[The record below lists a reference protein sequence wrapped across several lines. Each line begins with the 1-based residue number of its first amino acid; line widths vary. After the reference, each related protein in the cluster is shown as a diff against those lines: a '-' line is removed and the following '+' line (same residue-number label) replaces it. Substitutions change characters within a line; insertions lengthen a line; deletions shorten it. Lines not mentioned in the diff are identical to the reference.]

1 MKIHG
6 ALLVCLAA
14 LGVAEMTGTATTDQP
29 TTADK
34 PAASNAASAEE
45 TASGGS
51 PVPADK
57 SDSAERLDAMIAAEL
72 PELVTTY
79 KNLHAA
85 PELSHH
91 EDKTSVM
98 LAGRLRSFGYEV
110 TEHVGKYP
118 NPEWQGHG
126 IVAVMKN
133 GTGPT
138 VLVRAD
144 MDALP
149 VEEQTG
155 LPYASHVKTKN
166 DAGVEVGVMH
176 ACGHDVHVTSLIG
189 VAKVLSEMKEQ
200 WHGTLVLIGQPSEE
214 TIDGARA
221 MLADGLYSRIP
232 KPDYAL
238 ALHDSSDLEVGKVGY
253 TPGYAL
259 ASSTS
264 VDVIIRGRGGHGSRP
279 EASKDPIVMAA
290 EFIMAIQTI
299 VSRENSPFDPAV
311 VTVGAI
317 QAGTK
322 YNIIPDEAHL
332 QLTIRT
338 YKEEVRQHILAS
350 LERIAKGIALAGGVP
365 ADRAPIVKASD
376 TEVTPAMYNDPAL
389 AEREATALK
398 RSLGVENVVQRP
410 PVMGSEDFGQFGL
423 EGHKIPT
430 LMFTVGAIDRER
442 IANSEKTGVPLP
454 SLHSSLFWPVPEPTI
469 HTAVKA
475 MSVAVL
481 ELMKN

>member
-1 MKIHG
+1 MKFCFF
-6 ALLVCLAA
+6 ALAA
-14 LGVAEMTGTATTDQP
+14 LAAISAVPIAAAQS
-29 TTADK
+29 
-34 PAASNAASAEE
+34 PA
-45 TASGGS
+45 
-51 PVPADK
+51 
-57 SDSAERLDAMIAAEL
+57 LDAKLDQEL
-72 PELVTTY
+72 PSLVSTY
-79 KNLHAA
+79 KSLHAA

-91 EDKTSVM
+91 EDKTAAL
-98 LAGRLRSFGYEV
+98 LANALRGFGYDV

-118 NPEWQGHG
+118 NPQWQGHG

-155 LPYASHVKTKN
+155 LPYASHLHTKN
-166 DAGVEVGVMH
+166 DAGVDVGVMH
-176 ACGHDVHVTSLIG
+176 ACGHDIHVTSLIG
-189 VAKVLSEMKEQ
+189 TAKMLSEMKEQ

-214 TIDGARA
+214 TIDGAKS

-238 ALHDSSDLEVGKVGY
+238 ALHDSSELETGKVGY

-264 VDVIIRGRGGHGSRP
+264 VDVTIRGRGAHGSRP
-279 EASKDPIVMAA
+279 EASKDPIVLAA

-317 QAGTK
+317 HGGTK
-322 YNIIPDEAHL
+322 YNIIPDDVHL

-350 LERIAKGIALAGGVP
+350 LDRIAKGVALAGGVP
-365 ADRAPIVKASD
+365 EDRAPIVKASD

-389 AEREATALK
+389 TQREVSALK
-398 RSLGVENVVQRP
+398 RGLGADNIVERA

-430 LMFTVGAIDRER
+430 FMFMVGAIDTDR
-442 IANSEKTGVPLP
+442 IAKSQQTGVPLP
-454 SLHSSLFWPVPEPTI
+454 SLHSALFWPVPEPTI
-469 HTAVKA
+469 RTGVKA
-475 MSVAVL
+475 MTVAVM
-481 ELMKN
+481 ELMKK

>member
-1 MKIHG
+1 MRACFL
-6 ALLVCLAA
+6 ALAYLLAA
-14 LGVAEMTGTATTDQP
+14 I
-29 TTADK
+29 
-34 PAASNAASAEE
+34 
-45 TASGGS
+45 
-51 PVPADK
+51 
-57 SDSAERLDAMIAAEL
+57 IAAAQSPALDSKVDQEL
-72 PELVTTY
+72 PALVSTY
-79 KNLHAA
+79 KALHAA

-91 EDKTSVM
+91 EDKTAAL
-98 LAGRLRSFGYEV
+98 LAGQLRSFGYEV

-118 NPEWQGHG
+118 NPAWQGHG

-133 GTGPT
+133 GAGST

-155 LPYASHVKTKN
+155 LPCASHVYTKN
-166 DAGVEVGVMH
+166 DAGVDVGVMH
-176 ACGHDVHVTSLIG
+176 ACGHDIHVTTLIG
-189 VAKVLSEMKEQ
+189 TAKLLAAMKDQ

-232 KPDYAL
+232 KPDFAL
-238 ALHDSSDLEVGKVGY
+238 ALHDSSELETGKISY

-264 VDVIIRGRGGHGSRP
+264 VDVTIRGRGAHGSRP
-279 EASKDPIVMAA
+279 EASKDPIVLAA

-311 VTVGAI
+311 VTVGSI
-317 QAGTK
+317 HGGTK
-322 YNIIPDEAHL
+322 YNIIPDEVHL

-338 YKEEVRQHILAS
+338 YKEEVRQRILAS
-350 LERIAKGIALAGGVP
+350 LDRIAKGVALAGGVP
-365 ADRAPIVKASD
+365 EDRSPIVKASD

-389 AEREATALK
+389 TAREAAALK
-398 RSLGVENVVQRP
+398 KGLGAENVIEEP
-410 PVMGSEDFGQFGL
+410 SVMGSEDFGQFGL
-423 EGHKIPT
+423 EGHQIPT
-430 LMFTVGAIDRER
+430 LMLRVGAINTER
-442 IANSEKTGVPLP
+442 IAASQKTGTPLP

-469 HTAVKA
+469 RTGVKA
-475 MSVAVL
+475 MTLAVM
-481 ELMKN
+481 ELMKK

>member
-1 MKIHG
+1 MRACFL
-6 ALLVCLAA
+6 ALASLLIASVAA
-14 LGVAEMTGTATTDQP
+14 AQS
-29 TTADK
+29 
-34 PAASNAASAEE
+34 PA
-45 TASGGS
+45 
-51 PVPADK
+51 
-57 SDSAERLDAMIAAEL
+57 LDARVDQEL
-72 PELVTTY
+72 PSLVSTY
-79 KNLHAA
+79 KALHAA
-85 PELSHH
+85 PELSHR
-91 EDKTSVM
+91 EDKTAAL
-98 LAGRLRSFGYEV
+98 LARELRGFGYEV

-118 NPEWQGHG
+118 KPEWQGHG

-133 GTGPT
+133 GAGPT

-155 LPYASHVKTKN
+155 LPYASHVRTKN
-166 DAGVEVGVMH
+166 DAGIDVGVMH
-176 ACGHDVHVTSLIG
+176 ACGHDIHVTTLIG
-189 VAKVLSEMKEQ
+189 TAKLLAAMKDQ

-238 ALHDSSDLEVGKVGY
+238 ALHDSSELEAGKISY

-264 VDVIIRGRGGHGSRP
+264 VDVTIRGRGAHGSRP
-279 EASKDPIVMAA
+279 EVSKDPIVLAA
-290 EFIMAIQTI
+290 QFVMAIQTI

-311 VTVGAI
+311 VTVGSI
-317 QAGTK
+317 HGGTK
-322 YNIIPDEAHL
+322 YNIIPDDVHL

-350 LERIAKGIALAGGVP
+350 LERIAKGVALAGGVP
-365 ADRAPIVKASD
+365 EDRAPIVKVSE

-389 AEREATALK
+389 TAREAAALK
-398 RSLGVENVVQRP
+398 KGLGADNVVEDP

-423 EGHKIPT
+423 EGHQIPT
-430 LMFTVGAIDRER
+430 LMLRVGAIDADR
-442 IANSEKTGVPLP
+442 IATSQKTGTPLP

-469 HTAVKA
+469 RTGVKA
-475 MSVAVL
+475 MTLAVL
-481 ELMKN
+481 ELMKK

>member
-1 MKIHG
+1 MRPSFL
-6 ALLVCLAA
+6 ALACLLAA
-14 LGVAEMTGTATTDQP
+14 SLS
-29 TTADK
+29 
-34 PAASNAASAEE
+34 AAQ
-45 TASGGS
+45 GS
-51 PVPADK
+51 
-57 SDSAERLDAMIAAEL
+57 SLDAQVDREL
-72 PELVTTY
+72 PSLVSTY
-79 KNLHAA
+79 KTLHAA

-91 EDKTSVM
+91 EDKTAAL
-98 LAGRLRSFGYEV
+98 LAGLLRGFGYDV

-118 NPEWQGHG
+118 NPAWQGHG

-133 GTGPT
+133 GSGPT

-155 LPYASHVKTKN
+155 LQYASHVRTQN
-166 DAGVEVGVMH
+166 DAGVDVGVMH
-176 ACGHDVHVTSLIG
+176 ACGHDVHVTTLIG
-189 VAKVLSEMKEQ
+189 TAKLLAAMKDQ

-221 MLADGLYSRIP
+221 MLADGLYARVP
-232 KPDYAL
+232 KPDFAL
-238 ALHDSSDLEVGKVGY
+238 ALHDSSELEIGKISY

-264 VDVIIRGRGGHGSRP
+264 VDVIIRGRGAHGSRP
-279 EASKDPIVMAA
+279 EVSKDPIVLAA
-290 EFIMAIQTI
+290 QFILAIQTI

-317 QAGTK
+317 HGGTK
-322 YNIIPDEAHL
+322 YNIIPDDVHL

-338 YKEEVRQHILAS
+338 YKEQVRQRILAS
-350 LERIAKGIALAGGVP
+350 LERIAKGVALAGGVP
-365 ADRAPIVKASD
+365 DDRAPIVKASD

-389 AEREATALK
+389 TAREAAALK
-398 RSLGVENVVQRP
+398 KGLGAENVIEEP

-423 EGHKIPT
+423 DGHQIPA
-430 LMFTVGAIDRER
+430 LMLRVGAIDAAR
-442 IANSEKTGVPLP
+442 IAASQKTGTPLP

-469 HTAVKA
+469 RTGVKA
-475 MSVAVL
+475 MTLAVM
-481 ELMKN
+481 ELMKK